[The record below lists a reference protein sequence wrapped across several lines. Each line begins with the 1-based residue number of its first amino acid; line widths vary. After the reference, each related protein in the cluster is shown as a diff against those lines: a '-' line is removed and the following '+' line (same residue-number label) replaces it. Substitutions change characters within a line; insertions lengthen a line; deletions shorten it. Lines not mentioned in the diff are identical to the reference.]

1 MKKNTLKLKALM
13 LTLFLF
19 SIVSFS
25 QQVEKCATD
34 IMMEAQRLKN
44 PIIFDQ
50 SRDQVETFT
59 RRYAQ
64 KMKKS
69 TSTKATVTTIPTV
82 VHVIHNGEAVGVYP
96 NISDIQIQSA
106 IANLNDAFKNQGS
119 VYAGSTFF
127 GASSYNSPMDIE
139 FVLAQVK
146 EDGSATTGI
155 ERHDVTGKTYA
166 TEYSNLGI
174 SGGTSGVDSGVLFKD
189 YVWNSQDYMNIWI
202 VNKIDG
208 VDIGTNGN
216 GTLGY
221 ATLPGTNSG
230 VTDGLVCQ
238 ARAFGYYPSYV
249 VPSTQ
254 PTGPV
259 DYDFGYGTGSPNAS
273 GNGTADH
280 EVGHYLNLLH
290 TFTGDNDGTSCPADV
305 TVGVDS
311 DGCADIPPHIRT
323 NSICTTDSQ
332 TANTCVAGGGPNEY
346 AHNFMDYSS
355 DPCFTG
361 FSNDQRTRVHAAIDG
376 PRAAFKTSVGHVA
389 PFGTYPNPVV
399 NTPTRTDPANYGLG
413 FSEVT
418 LAGNVYKSRTAYF
431 DGVYLNRVA
440 SQPAATLVASTEY
453 TMSVKMSD
461 GGANNEF
468 VSVYI
473 DYDNNG
479 IFNSTNE
486 LVHQAAGGEG
496 KKDGEV
502 ISFNFTTPS
511 TGFVDNQKLRMRV
524 ISDFDSGSTSS
535 ANTINSPYQTESG
548 NIEDYSVVFNPTLS
562 ATQDGVNASDVSIYP
577 NPTNDVL
584 NISNTTNKVLTSIFI
599 YDALGRQ
606 VLKGANTDQVS
617 VSHLT
622 NGLYFLKLQF
632 GSSDVVTKRFIK
644 K

>member
-25 QQVEKCATD
+25 QDVEKCATD
-34 IMMEAQRLKN
+34 RMMEAQRLKD
-44 PIIFDQ
+44 PLAFDQ
-50 SRDQVETFT
+50 NREQIEAFT

-69 TSTKATVTTIPTV
+69 TSTKADITTIPTV
-82 VHVIHNGEAVGVYP
+82 VHVIHTGQAVGTYP
-96 NISDIQIQSA
+96 NISDVQIESA

-146 EDGSATTGI
+146 EDGSASTGI
-155 ERHDVTGKTYA
+155 ERHDITGKTYT
-166 TEYSNLGI
+166 TEYNNNGI
-174 SGGTSGVDSGVLFKD
+174 SGGERGVESNVLFAD
-189 YVWNSQDYMNIWI
+189 YVWNAQDYMNIWI

-221 ATLPGTNSG
+221 ATLPGTNPA

-249 VPSTQ
+249 VPATQ

-259 DYDFGYGTGSPNAS
+259 DYDFGYGAGCPNAS

-311 DGCADIPPHIRT
+311 DGCADIPAHKRT
-323 NSICTTDSQ
+323 NSICPTDSQ
-332 TANTCVAGGGPNEY
+332 TANTCVTGGGPNEY

-376 PRAAFKTSVGHVA
+376 PRAAFKTAVGHVA
-389 PFGTYPNPVV
+389 PSGNYPVAVV
-399 NTPTRTDPANYGLG
+399 NTPQQLQGHAGLG
-413 FSEVT
+413 INEVS
-418 LAGNVYKSRTAYF
+418 LGGNVYKSLSSYYG
-431 DGVYLNRVA
+431 GVYLNRVA
-440 SQPAATLVASTEY
+440 SQPTTTLVASTEY
-453 TMSVKMSD
+453 TMSVKVGEGNTSY
-461 GGANNEF
+461 NEL
-468 VSVYI
+468 VDVYI
-473 DYDNNG
+473 DYNNDG
-479 IFNSTNE
+479 VFNTTNE
-486 LVHQAAGGEG
+486 RVHQTAGGDG
-496 KKDGEV
+496 KKNGEA
-502 ISFNFTTPS
+502 ISFTFTTPA
-511 TGFVDNQKLRMRV
+511 TGVIDNQRLRMRV
-524 ISDFDSGSTSS
+524 ISDFDNNV
-535 ANTINSPYQTESG
+535 NTISSSYQTNYGS
-548 NIEDYSVVFNPTLS
+548 IEDYSVIFNTTLS
-562 ATQDGVNASDVSIYP
+562 AIQEGVNASDVSIYP
-577 NPTNDVL
+577 NPTNDIL
-584 NISNTTNKVLTSIFI
+584 NISNSSNKALSAILV

-606 VLKGANTDQVS
+606 VLEGLNTNQVS
-617 VSHLT
+617 VGHLT
-622 NGLYFLKLQF
+622 NGIYFLKLQF
-632 GSSDVVTKRFIK
+632 ETHDVVTKRFIK